1 MTVTSRRSWSHSI
14 FGTGPPPAAPRR
26 SGRQRLLNLRRD
38 VLIHCQKLKILKW
51 IFKDARKDKGQDDF
65 LGNVVLR
72 LRDLKCREDRWY
84 HLEPR
89 TETYPD
95 RGQCHLQFLLT
106 HKKRATLLSK
116 NPSYIVHR
124 QLLQQFVR
132 HEITSHQ
139 ATGTTWDGEISPHG
153 MTILH
158 LHASQKDLSE
168 FHQGL
173 AQWLAYSK
181 LYQSLE
187 FSSSCLLHHITSIEY
202 LWVQGRL
209 QNEQKNEL
217 AESFDSLLQYGVS
230 LLQRYRI
237 VFPLSESRSTE
248 RLQGLLRVLIQMCK
262 TKAFREL
269 CSSTPNLQDR
279 VTEAIKTG
287 TREWFDL
294 KRQHLQPMIQGY
306 EENLKSLIVLVADVT
321 ADLKNCHKT
330 LNKCFFNTI
339 KVDVFSLTF
348 QELEELVSEQLVCQ
362 LPPANHNARHQLSE
376 LFYQLYLTL
385 RELHKLQDQ
394 LPTRDGSSPLFDF
407 HRKFSDCLPSWLQK
421 AYSTALERVQRAVQI
436 DLLVPLS
443 ELQKHSASTVDLST
457 CYTQIGRTWQ
467 QLAWPDPEEAFMI
480 MVKFTEDMCRIAVMY
495 CTMIKHRAEDVSD
508 IRDAGQAANKLCLV
522 VNNIEQLRLVVRSL
536 PEKLNWASLE
546 EQTREVISEA
556 QFQHTLYDQLKSA
569 VACLDR
575 EIRGVV
581 QALAEKLDSGI
592 AKHLHSIAK
601 ASDSRDPNDS
611 IVPMMKFLESE
622 LQYMNQNLVHENF
635 NCLLS
640 LLWSHILTVISN
652 LTSHITPSVRYYQ
665 RLVSAL
671 KNLES
676 CFHAGGCGLSL
687 ESLHTATF
695 ITLDQDLDLC
705 SSSTR
710 KLIERYYQ
718 QKIQQQQGSTA
729 EKYGAVTVKV
739 SYRQSE
745 QKLHVEI
752 LNAVN
757 LLPLDSNGSSD
768 PFIQLTLEPKH
779 IFPAVEPRST
789 EVKKNELNPLY
800 DETFDFLV
808 TPEQCEVPGACL
820 LLTVFDYDA
829 ILSNELEG
837 EAFLPLLDIPG
848 LKEEINDPVANIPQ
862 MRVALTHPKINGQ
875 WMFYIVYTYIFWTI
889 TSETPPT
896 LSEHGLILSYTA
908 RQTRENVCK
917 WVSNWLSDRKQRVVI
932 NGIVSNWV
940 AVTSGVPQGSVLG
953 PVLFNIFINDLVEGL
968 HSKISIFA
976 DDTKLCK
983 AVNTREDSILLQMDL
998 DKLETWAERWQMR
1011 FNNDKCKVIHMGR
1024 RNQYHHC
1031 TLNGKPLGKSDR
1043 EKDLGILVND
1053 KLTWSSQCQAAA
1065 AKANRIMG
1073 CIKRGL
1079 DTHDESIILP
1089 LYKSLV
1095 RPHMEYCVQFWA
1107 PVLRKDIMELERV
1120 QRRATKLIKGMG
1132 ELQYPD
1138 RLAKLGLFSLEKR
1151 RLRGDLITMYKY
1163 IRGQYK
1169 YLAEDLFIPRKVT
1182 GTRGHSLRLEERRFF
1197 HQHRRGFFTVRAVRI
1212 WNCLPEEVAMANSV
1226 EGFKRGLDVF
1236 LEQNNIASYN

>member
-1 MTVTSRRSWSHSI
+1 MDSPDISSDDSSPENNSEMESPL
-14 FGTGPPPAAPRR
+14 GPHRFTR
-26 SGRQRLLNLRRD
+26 SGARYGKKATIRPPQKKSTPETNGESKPVSPSVERNLLYGEALYTVIHRIGISEPDHISDNDQLYEYLQMAFNMDAAEHNAILESVKSLEPPIFCVKVTVKQAKGILGKDVSGFSDPYCMLGIENRADTHSRD
-38 VLIHCQKLKILKW
+38 SSPNSDKKQKQKAVVRNMLPEDQTHKTQVKVQTLNPVWDETFIMEVNDIQHARFQMDMWDSDDVESVRSKLGELTDLHGLKR

-862 MRVALTHPKINGQ
+862 MRVALTHPKINGDRILQ
-875 WMFYIVYTYIFWTI
+875 LLDCRRSEKEAAMFIK
-889 TSETPPT
+889 
-896 LSEHGLILSYTA
+896 L
-908 RQTRENVCK
+908 
-917 WVSNWLSDRKQRVVI
+917 RKQR
-932 NGIVSNWV
+932 
-940 AVTSGVPQGSVLG
+940 ARQ
-953 PVLFNIFINDLVEGL
+953 
-968 HSKISIFA
+968 SKES
-976 DDTKLCK
+976 
-983 AVNTREDSILLQMDL
+983 
-998 DKLETWAERWQMR
+998 ER
-1011 FNNDKCKVIHMGR
+1011 
-1024 RNQYHHC
+1024 
-1031 TLNGKPLGKSDR
+1031 
-1043 EKDLGILVND
+1043 
-1053 KLTWSSQCQAAA
+1053 
-1065 AKANRIMG
+1065 
-1073 CIKRGL
+1073 
-1079 DTHDESIILP
+1079 
-1089 LYKSLV
+1089 
-1095 RPHMEYCVQFWA
+1095 
-1107 PVLRKDIMELERV
+1107 
-1120 QRRATKLIKGMG
+1120 
-1132 ELQYPD
+1132 
-1138 RLAKLGLFSLEKR
+1138 
-1151 RLRGDLITMYKY
+1151 
-1163 IRGQYK
+1163 
-1169 YLAEDLFIPRKVT
+1169 
-1182 GTRGHSLRLEERRFF
+1182 
-1197 HQHRRGFFTVRAVRI
+1197 
-1212 WNCLPEEVAMANSV
+1212 
-1226 EGFKRGLDVF
+1226 
-1236 LEQNNIASYN
+1236 

>member
-1 MTVTSRRSWSHSI
+1 MESPDITSDDSPPEDKDSQMESSSGPHRFTRREARYGKKGTIRPSQKKSTKETNDENKPVSPSVQRNLLYGEALYTVLHRIGISEPDHISENDQLYEYLQMAFNMDPEEHKAILESVKSLEPPIFCVKVTVKQAKGILGKDVSGFSDPYCMLGIESRADAHYRDKSPNPDKKQKAVVRNTLPEDQTHKTQVKAQTLNPVWNETFTMEVDDIENARFQMDMWDSDDVESVRS
-14 FGTGPPPAAPRR
+14 
-26 SGRQRLLNLRRD
+26 
-38 VLIHCQKLKILKW
+38 KLGELTDLHGLKR

-89 TETYPD
+89 TETYPE

-106 HKKRATLLSK
+106 HKKRATMLSR

-132 HEITSHQ
+132 HEITCHQ

-153 MTILH
+153 MTILY

-209 QNEQKNEL
+209 QDEQKNEL

-237 VFPLSESRSTE
+237 VFPVSESRSTE

-269 CSSTPNLQDR
+269 CSSTLSLQEK
-279 VTEAIKTG
+279 VTEAIMTG

-306 EENLKSLIVLVADVT
+306 EENLKSLISLVADVT
-321 ADLKNCHKT
+321 VDLKSCHKT
-330 LNKCFFNTI
+330 LNKCFLNVI

-348 QELEELVSEQLVCQ
+348 LELEELVSEQLVCQ
-362 LPPANHNARHQLSE
+362 LPPPNHSSRHKLSE
-376 LFYQLYLTL
+376 LFYQLYLIL
-385 RELHKLQDQ
+385 RDLHRLQDH
-394 LPTRDGSSPLFDF
+394 LPKSDSPLPLYDV
-407 HRKFSDCLPSWLQK
+407 HRKFADCLPSWLQK
-421 AYSTALERVQRAVQI
+421 AYTTALERVQRAVRI

-495 CTMIKHRAEDVSD
+495 CTMIKHRAEELSD
-508 IRDAGQAANKLCLV
+508 TRDAGQAANKLCLV

-536 PEKLNWASLE
+536 PEKLNWALLE
-546 EQTREVISEA
+546 EQTHEVISTD

-581 QALAEKLDSGI
+581 QALAQKLDSGI
-592 AKHLHSIAK
+592 AKHLHSIAY
-601 ASDSRDPNDS
+601 ASDSWDPNDS

-622 LQYMNQNLVHENF
+622 LQYMNQNLVQENF

-652 LTSHITPSVRYYQ
+652 LSSHITPSVRYYQ
-665 RLVSAL
+665 RLLAAL
-671 KNLES
+671 KNLEA
-676 CFHAGGCGLSL
+676 CFHAEGCGLSL
-687 ESLHTATF
+687 ESLHTGTF
-695 ITLDQDLDLC
+695 ITLEQDLGLC

-718 QKIQQQQGSTA
+718 QKIQQQQDFSA

-745 QKLHVEI
+745 QKLRVEI

-757 LLPLDSNGSSD
+757 LLPLDSNGTSD
-768 PFIQLTLEPKH
+768 PFVQVTLEPKH

-789 EVKKNELNPLY
+789 EVKKTELNPLY

-808 TPEQCEVPGACL
+808 TPEQCDVPGACL

-829 ILSNELEG
+829 FLSNELEG
-837 EAFLPLLDIPG
+837 EAFMSLANVPG
-848 LKEEINDPVANIPQ
+848 LKEETDDPVANIPQ
-862 MRVALTHPKINGQ
+862 TRVALTHPKINGDRILQ
-875 WMFYIVYTYIFWTI
+875 LLDCRRSEKEAAMFVK
-889 TSETPPT
+889 
-896 LSEHGLILSYTA
+896 L
-908 RQTRENVCK
+908 
-917 WVSNWLSDRKQRVVI
+917 RKQR
-932 NGIVSNWV
+932 
-940 AVTSGVPQGSVLG
+940 ARQ
-953 PVLFNIFINDLVEGL
+953 
-968 HSKISIFA
+968 SKES
-976 DDTKLCK
+976 
-983 AVNTREDSILLQMDL
+983 
-998 DKLETWAERWQMR
+998 ER
-1011 FNNDKCKVIHMGR
+1011 
-1024 RNQYHHC
+1024 
-1031 TLNGKPLGKSDR
+1031 
-1043 EKDLGILVND
+1043 
-1053 KLTWSSQCQAAA
+1053 
-1065 AKANRIMG
+1065 
-1073 CIKRGL
+1073 
-1079 DTHDESIILP
+1079 
-1089 LYKSLV
+1089 
-1095 RPHMEYCVQFWA
+1095 
-1107 PVLRKDIMELERV
+1107 
-1120 QRRATKLIKGMG
+1120 
-1132 ELQYPD
+1132 
-1138 RLAKLGLFSLEKR
+1138 
-1151 RLRGDLITMYKY
+1151 
-1163 IRGQYK
+1163 
-1169 YLAEDLFIPRKVT
+1169 
-1182 GTRGHSLRLEERRFF
+1182 
-1197 HQHRRGFFTVRAVRI
+1197 
-1212 WNCLPEEVAMANSV
+1212 
-1226 EGFKRGLDVF
+1226 
-1236 LEQNNIASYN
+1236 

>member
-1 MTVTSRRSWSHSI
+1 MDSLDSPDFSSDDSPPENKDSQMDSSSGPHRFTRREARYGKRGSQRPSEKKSTKEAENKPVSPSVQRNLLYGEALYTIIHRIGTSEPDHISDNEQLYEYLQVAFNMDPAEHNAILESVKSLEPPIICVKVTVKQAKGILGKDVSGFSDPYCMLGIETRADAQSRDSSPNPDRKQKQKAVVRNTLPEDQTHKTQVKVQTLNPVWNETFIMEVDDIGHARFQMDMWDSDDVESVRS
-14 FGTGPPPAAPRR
+14 
-26 SGRQRLLNLRRD
+26 
-38 VLIHCQKLKILKW
+38 KLGELTDLHGLKR
-51 IFKDARKDKGQDDF
+51 IFKEARKDKGQDDF
-65 LGNVVLR
+65 LGNIVLR
-72 LRDLKCREDRWY
+72 LRDLKCKEDRWY

-106 HKKRATLLSK
+106 HKKRATMLSR
-116 NPSYIVHR
+116 NPSYVVHR

-132 HEITSHQ
+132 HEITCHQ
-139 ATGTTWDGEISPHG
+139 ATGTIWDGEISPHG
-153 MTILH
+153 TTILY
-158 LHASQKDLSE
+158 LHASQKDLSD

-209 QNEQKNEL
+209 QDEQKNEL

-230 LLQRYRI
+230 ILQRYRV
-237 VFPLSESRSTE
+237 VFPLTDSRSTD
-248 RLQGLLRVLIQMCK
+248 RLQGLLRVLIQMYK

-269 CSSTPNLQDR
+269 CSSTPSLPDR
-279 VTEAIKTG
+279 VIEAMKIG

-306 EENLKSLIVLVADVT
+306 EENLKSLISLVADVT
-321 ADLKNCHKT
+321 LDLKSCHKT
-330 LNKCFFNTI
+330 LNKCFNNTI

-348 QELEELVSEQLVCQ
+348 EELEELVSEQLVCQ
-362 LPPANHNARHQLSE
+362 LPPPNHSSRQQLSE
-376 LFYQLYLTL
+376 LLYQLYLTL
-385 RELHKLQDQ
+385 RELHRLHDY
-394 LPTRDGSSPLFDF
+394 LPTRDNSRPLDDF
-407 HRKFSDCLPSWLQK
+407 HRKFADCLPSWLQK
-421 AYSTALERVQRAVQI
+421 AYSTALERVQRAVRI

-495 CTMIKHRAEDVSD
+495 CTMIKHRADELSD
-508 IRDAGQAANKLCLV
+508 TRDAGKAANMLCLV

-536 PEKLNWASLE
+536 PQKLNWAALE
-546 EQTREVISEA
+546 EQTHKIISEE

-581 QALAEKLDSGI
+581 QALAQKLDSGI
-592 AKHLHSIAK
+592 AKHLHSIAN

-622 LQYMNQNLVHENF
+622 LQYMNQNLVQENF

-652 LTSHITPSVRYYQ
+652 LSSQVTPSVRYYQ
-665 RLVSAL
+665 RLLAAL

-676 CFHAGGCGLSL
+676 CFHAEGCGLSL
-687 ESLHTATF
+687 EILHTATF
-695 ITLDQDLDLC
+695 ITLEQDLVIC

-718 QKIQQQQGSTA
+718 QKIQQQQGSSA

-757 LLPLDSNGSSD
+757 LLPLDSNGNSD
-768 PFIQLTLEPKH
+768 PFVQVTLEPKH

-789 EVKKNELNPLY
+789 EIKKAELNPLY

-820 LLTVFDYDA
+820 MLTVFDYDA

-837 EAFLPLLDIPG
+837 EAFLSLAEVPG
-848 LKEEINDPVANIPQ
+848 LKEETNNAVANIPQ
-862 MRVALTHPKINGQ
+862 TRLALTHPKINGDRILQ
-875 WMFYIVYTYIFWTI
+875 LLECRR
-889 TSETPPT
+889 SEKEAAVFVK
-896 LSEHGLILSYTA
+896 L
-908 RQTRENVCK
+908 
-917 WVSNWLSDRKQRVVI
+917 RKQR
-932 NGIVSNWV
+932 
-940 AVTSGVPQGSVLG
+940 ARQ
-953 PVLFNIFINDLVEGL
+953 
-968 HSKISIFA
+968 SKES
-976 DDTKLCK
+976 
-983 AVNTREDSILLQMDL
+983 
-998 DKLETWAERWQMR
+998 ER
-1011 FNNDKCKVIHMGR
+1011 
-1024 RNQYHHC
+1024 
-1031 TLNGKPLGKSDR
+1031 
-1043 EKDLGILVND
+1043 
-1053 KLTWSSQCQAAA
+1053 
-1065 AKANRIMG
+1065 
-1073 CIKRGL
+1073 
-1079 DTHDESIILP
+1079 
-1089 LYKSLV
+1089 
-1095 RPHMEYCVQFWA
+1095 
-1107 PVLRKDIMELERV
+1107 
-1120 QRRATKLIKGMG
+1120 
-1132 ELQYPD
+1132 
-1138 RLAKLGLFSLEKR
+1138 
-1151 RLRGDLITMYKY
+1151 
-1163 IRGQYK
+1163 
-1169 YLAEDLFIPRKVT
+1169 
-1182 GTRGHSLRLEERRFF
+1182 
-1197 HQHRRGFFTVRAVRI
+1197 
-1212 WNCLPEEVAMANSV
+1212 
-1226 EGFKRGLDVF
+1226 
-1236 LEQNNIASYN
+1236 